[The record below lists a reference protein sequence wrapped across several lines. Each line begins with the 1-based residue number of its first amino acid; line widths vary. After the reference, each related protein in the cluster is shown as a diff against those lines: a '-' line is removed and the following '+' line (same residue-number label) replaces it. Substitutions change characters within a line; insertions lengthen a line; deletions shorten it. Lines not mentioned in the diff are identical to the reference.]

1 MYAQVVSAQAFS
13 LGWLPA
19 ISFTPGARATGERL
33 RVQAQL
39 TAYPFSQIGEWQ
51 MGLPRVQ
58 VEKRRGTLVLQTEY
72 DRSLFYRL
80 NRLSGAYSHFRS
92 ETELINRPSFVTSIS
107 FDQKPPKWLFTN
119 EPF

>member
-1 MYAQVVSAQAFS
+1 MAQAQSFS
-13 LGWLPA
+13 FGWLPA
-19 ISFTPGARATGERL
+19 ITFTPGSQASGERL

-39 TAYPFSQIGEWQ
+39 VAYPFSQTGEWQ

-80 NRLSGAYSHFRS
+80 NRLSGAYSSFRS
-92 ETELINRPSFVTSIS
+92 ETELIIQPRFVTSIS
-107 FDQKPPKWLFTN
+107 FERKLPKWLFTT
-119 EPF
+119 EPY